1 MVQAYNSFGLANST
15 HSFGVARELMEHH
28 SQTYGIVIGGAS
40 RSAEAT
46 KLAKGVNLLI
56 ATPGRLLDHL
66 QNTQGF
72 VFKNLKA
79 VSISSYNIPVWEL
92 IHNLLSRHLLFGF
105 CMTLTNTL

>member
-1 MVQAYNSFGLANST
+1 MYLAT
-15 HSFGVARELMEHH
+15 RELALQIFGVARELMAHH
-28 SQTYGIVIGGAS
+28 SQTYGIVMGGAS
-40 RSAEAT
+40 RSAEAS

-79 VSISSYNIPVWEL
+79 LVIDEADRILEVKVMYPIRLDTLISFRSVSKT
-92 IHNLLSRHLLFGF
+92 R
-105 CMTLTNTL
+105 